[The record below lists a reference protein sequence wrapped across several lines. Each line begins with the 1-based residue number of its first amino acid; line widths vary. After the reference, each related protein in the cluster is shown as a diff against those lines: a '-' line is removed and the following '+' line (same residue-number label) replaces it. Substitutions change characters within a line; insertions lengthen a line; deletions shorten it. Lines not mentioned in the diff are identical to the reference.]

1 MAAFFVRL
9 RGGRLLFWNMDL
21 NPDEAIAAGWI
32 KPDSLQAR
40 LLGAAFEYSLR
51 VSSRIV
57 VLDRFMKDR
66 IVAKGVPEDK
76 VHIVPVWSLD
86 QAIYYDVE
94 GRESFRRHL
103 GVEKKFVV
111 MYSGNHSPLHPLDT
125 VLQAALRLRDDL
137 GIAFV
142 FVGGGSEFIRV
153 KAFADDHDLPNV
165 ICAPYQPLERLAG
178 SLSAA
183 DLQVV
188 LLGNS
193 FVGIVH
199 PCKIYNILAIGAR
212 FLYIGPEE
220 SHVTDLQK
228 EDGIAEM
235 GRFVRHGDVDQVVD
249 IIAQLASDFASGVS
263 SRPRRPDVLDRFSQ
277 KSLVPSMIE
286 LIVATGKAQ

>member
-1 MAAFFVRL
+1 M
-9 RGGRLLFWNMDL
+9 
-21 NPDEAIAAGWI
+21 
-32 KPDSLQAR
+32 
-40 LLGAAFEYSLR
+40 
-51 VSSRIV
+51 
-57 VLDRFMKDR
+57 
-66 IVAKGVPEDK
+66 
-76 VHIVPVWSLD
+76 
-86 QAIYYDVE
+86 
-94 GRESFRRHL
+94 
-103 GVEKKFVV
+103 
-111 MYSGNHSPLHPLDT
+111 
-125 VLQAALRLRDDL
+125 
-137 GIAFV
+137 
-142 FVGGGSEFIRV
+142 
-153 KAFADDHDLPNV
+153 
-165 ICAPYQPLERLAG
+165 
-178 SLSAA
+178 
-183 DLQVV
+183 V